1 MDLGFDGETAL
12 VTASSSGL
20 GYASAE
26 ALVEEGA
33 NVVICGRDPDR
44 LADAEAHLRGAGS
57 GAVHGVRTD
66 LTDRAD
72 VRDLVEATVAE
83 FDGVDHVV
91 TSAGG
96 PPSGTFLDTESADW
110 YAAYD
115 QLVMSLVWT
124 IEATHPHLVESDAGS
139 ITAITSTS
147 VREVIDGLI
156 LSNAVRRAVV
166 GLVESVAREFAP
178 DVRANVVLPGTHE
191 TNRIESLVDQRVE
204 RGVYDDY
211 EEGAA
216 DFADGI
222 PLGRV
227 GDPRELGDVVAFL
240 ASERASYVTGAT
252 VAVDGGKTRS

>member
-1 MDLGFDGETAL
+1 
-12 VTASSSGL
+12 
-20 GYASAE
+20 
-26 ALVEEGA
+26 
-33 NVVICGRDPDR
+33 
-44 LADAEAHLRGAGS
+44 
-57 GAVHGVRTD
+57 
-66 LTDRAD
+66 
-72 VRDLVEATVAE
+72 
-83 FDGVDHVV
+83 
-91 TSAGG
+91 
-96 PPSGTFLDTESADW
+96 
-110 YAAYD
+110 
-115 QLVMSLVWT
+115 MSLVWT